1 MKRPTLALAAAV
13 TALVLG
19 FGVVA
24 CGSDESDTGDTGGG
38 GSEQLDLTI
47 GNLVPLTGDLAPYGA
62 AGEKAGELAG
72 QEIDAAIKT
81 AKSDDTVNVVAE
93 DGASDDQGGV
103 QAARK
108 LIADGATCISGDY
121 ASTATVAVAR
131 SVTIP
136 EGVLLISPA
145 STADALSDLDDEG
158 LFARTA
164 PPDGLQGKA
173 LADRME
179 EELGG
184 LKGKTINIGARNDLY
199 GTGFADSLAAE
210 LEERG
215 ATVGAK
221 VIYDPEQPSYNSE
234 ADEIVSGDP
243 DNFVIIDFPETFAKL
258 GPALVRTGNWKAE
271 DTFITDGL
279 NSTEL
284 VEEVGGEATEGML
297 GTAPGTFS
305 GNAPKAFEELYEAA
319 PGPKRNLFDST
330 TFDNVILCYLA
341 AVAAGSSDGAEMAE
355 AVVDVTGPPGKKV
368 TFEQLPE
375 AIEALENGED
385 VDYEGASGPVDWD
398 ENGDLS
404 RYIYDVSEFKGGK
417 LVKVDTVEVSADE

>member
-1 MKRPTLALAAAV
+1 MAADR
-13 TALVLG
+13 G
-19 FGVVA
+19 
-24 CGSDESDTGDTGGG
+24 
-38 GSEQLDLTI
+38 QLDLTI

-72 QEIDAAIKT
+72 QEIDAAIKK
-81 AKSDDTVNVVAE
+81 AGVDQTVELVAE

-131 SVTIP
+131 SVTVP

-145 STADALSDLDDEG
+145 STADALSDLDDDG

-179 EELGG
+179 QELGG

-199 GTGFADSLAAE
+199 GTGFADSLEAE

-215 ATVGAK
+215 ATVAEK
-221 VIYDPEQPSYNSE
+221 VVYDPEQPSYNSE
-234 ADEIVSGDP
+234 AEQLTSGNP

-258 GPALVRTGNWKAE
+258 GPGAGPHRQLGAEQNVHHRRPQLDRPDRRSRRRGDRRDARHRARRLLRRRAGRLRQALRRGARAAAQPVRLDHVRRRDPLLPGGGRGRVE
-271 DTFITDGL
+271 RRRRDGRSDRRRHRAPAGR
-279 NSTEL
+279 STRSSSSRRRSKRSK
-284 VEEVGGEATEGML
+284 
-297 GTAPGTFS
+297 TART
-305 GNAPKAFEELYEAA
+305 
-319 PGPKRNLFDST
+319 ST
-330 TFDNVILCYLA
+330 TKA
-341 AVAAGSSDGAEMAE
+341 PPARS
-355 AVVDVTGPPGKKV
+355 TG
-368 TFEQLPE
+368 TRT
-375 AIEALENGED
+375 AT
-385 VDYEGASGPVDWD
+385 SR
-398 ENGDLS
+398 
-404 RYIYDVSEFKGGK
+404 RYIYDISEFKGGK
-417 LVKVDTVEVSADE
+417 LVKVDTVEVKAE